1 MRKKFFFYQ
10 LLDIPGDHMGSRPQ
24 YWKHCSG
31 RCTAMTDG
39 IIVFNLFNSELFSL
53 WASGSGWYFWR
64 QKLYMWRRVAGVLEG
79 GGGGVVGFCLS
90 NYQWQLNPQ
99 ESSGGISQLLLFD
112 TAGTKKRSATL
123 TLWTSCCKAAVLTT
137 MPAVAHSG
145 GKFDWKLILP
155 QILTFFLRLP
165 KDMNFEDQVL
175 SNPDIWP
182 WP

>member
-1 MRKKFFFYQ
+1 MTTWGHDPSIENTVLGDAQ
-10 LLDIPGDHMGSRPQ
+10 LWQMVSSYLTCLTVNYFH
-24 YWKHCSG
+24 SG
-31 RCTAMTDG
+31 LVAVAGTFEGRSCICEG
-39 IIVFNLFNSELFSL
+39 
-53 WASGSGWYFWR
+53 G
-64 QKLYMWRRVAGVLEG
+64 VAGVLEG
-79 GGGGVVGFCLS
+79 GGRGVVGFCLS

-123 TLWTSCCKAAVLTT
+123 TLWTSCCKAVVLTT

-155 QILTFFLRLP
+155 QILTFSHFFCHP